1 MALINSSM
9 TPALKALTEHLKGA
23 QRLQVLSYGN
33 PNLAAELRELH
44 KTPSRISRFSA
55 EAATEVIELIDDVAV
70 LEKIATADTRVTVR
84 DCARYRAK
92 ELGTSINAK
101 LLKPDFEKQTK
112 NALKHDVTTTVEK
125 LKKMESVSYPL
136 IIEWIDSL
144 NDEEC
149 MLAVSGLVA
158 SRHPSRSDDLL
169 LAFGRAL
176 ERVDIGS
183 YYALQKICVRY
194 EYVARNIIMN
204 WPSEFSL
211 RIAELASEIH
221 FRDRYGIFSPEDDDF
236 ARRYY
241 MPSSRWSSPDGD
253 GDEDVE
259 VEETP
264 PARPVLDKT
273 LRKASPEAVAY
284 WCEVGDWD
292 LLLWCNALTP
302 EDLDRAVEAVSGI
315 HEPSLMASFLL
326 AAPTSA
332 ALSYLLEKALERDWF
347 SQSSPDRSDDLLG
360 LTNLLKDPTGLSDR
374 ALIALCQLCSDY
386 ETANYLV
393 GTYGIV
399 PEAVLVSSA
408 SHIDVKDMIWHLRYS
423 DDELAGG
430 DTSSLQSYAEVFF
443 SHSESL
449 REYFAQARHYQRCGP
464 LDRIITDKLVSS
476 LGANSDAWTVFFS
489 LLNVAQSGTLEE
501 ISNAALACA

>member
-9 TPALKALTEHLKGA
+9 TPALKALTEHLEGA
-23 QRLQVLSYGN
+23 QRLQVLAYGN
-33 PNLAAELRELH
+33 PNLASELRELH

-55 EAATEVIELIDDVAV
+55 EAATEVIELIDDVLV
-70 LEKIATADTRVTVR
+70 LEKIATVDTRVTVR
-84 DCARYRAK
+84 DCAQYRAK
-92 ELGTSINAK
+92 ELGASINTK
-101 LLKPDFEKQTK
+101 IMKPDFEKQTK
-112 NALKHDVTTTVEK
+112 NALKHDVTTAVEK
-125 LKKMESVSYPL
+125 LKKLESVNYPL

-176 ERVDIGS
+176 ERIDVAS

-194 EYVARNIIMN
+194 EYVARNIVMN

-241 MPSSRWSSPDGD
+241 MPSSRWSSS
-253 GDEDVE
+253 DEDE
-259 VEETP
+259 DIEETP
-264 PARPVLDKT
+264 PASPALDKT

-302 EDLDRAVEAVSGI
+302 EDLDRAVDAVSGM

-326 AAPTSA
+326 AAPTSES
-332 ALSYLLEKALERDWF
+332 LSYLLEKALERSWF

-374 ALIALCQLCSDY
+374 ALIALCELSSDH
-386 ETANYLV
+386 ETANYLI
-393 GTYGIV
+393 GSYGVV
-399 PEAVLVSSA
+399 PEAVLMA
-408 SHIDVKDMIWHLRYS
+408 ATSHIDVKGMIWHLRYS
-423 DDELAGG
+423 DDELSSG
-430 DTSSLQSYAEVFF
+430 DTSGLQSYAEVFF

-449 REYFAQARHYQRCGP
+449 REYFAQARHYQRSGP
-464 LDRIITDKLVSS
+464 LDRIITEKLVGI
-476 LGANSDAWTVFFS
+476 LGSNADAWPVFFS